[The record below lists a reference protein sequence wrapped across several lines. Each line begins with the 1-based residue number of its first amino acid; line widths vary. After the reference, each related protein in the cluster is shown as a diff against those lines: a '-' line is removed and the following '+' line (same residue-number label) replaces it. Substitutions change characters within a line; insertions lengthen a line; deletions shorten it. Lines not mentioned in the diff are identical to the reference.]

1 MDVAQIFQWV
11 VLLIMSLFVLVRG
24 ADYLI
29 DGSKQIGFALGIKP
43 LIIGVFIV
51 GFGTSLPE
59 LASSI
64 AAIIQGHTEIVIAN
78 IVGSNITN
86 ILLIIGLTAFISRGI
101 YIKENLLKSELPIF
115 FIATLH
121 FVLII
126 MDGIVDRVEAWL
138 LLGTFAAYTWYI
150 FSDGK
155 AEIDEEEL
163 KDKPRKLTAKPFLL
177 FIGGLLAVLA
187 GANYTVEMTINIATA
202 FAVPIGLVS
211 ILAIA
216 IGTSLPELMVSL
228 RAIKT
233 GDTSLAIGN
242 IFGSN
247 AFNMLMVAGIPAA
260 ITPLLVD
267 EIVMELG
274 LTILVG
280 ASLILFVAGL
290 ARQILR
296 WEGLMML
303 FFFGFFLVKL
313 IEYV

>member
-1 MDVAQIFQWV
+1 MDIAQIFQWSV
-11 VLLIMSLFVLVRG
+11 FLIMSLFVLIRG

-29 DGSKQIGFALGIKP
+29 DGSKQIGFSLGIKP

-64 AAIIQGHTEIVIAN
+64 AAIMQDHTEIVIAN
-78 IVGSNITN
+78 VVGSNITN
-86 ILLIIGLTAFISRGI
+86 ILLIIGLTAFLSRGI
-101 YIKENLLKSELPIF
+101 FIKQDLLKSELPIF

-126 MDGIVDRVEAWL
+126 MDGVVDRVEAWL
-138 LLGTFAAYTWYI
+138 LLGTFGAYTWYI

-163 KDKPRKLTAKPFLL
+163 KMRKKLTYKPFLL
-177 FIGGLLAVLA
+177 FVGGLLAVLA

-202 FAVPIGLVS
+202 FAIPIGLVS

-228 RAIKT
+228 RAVKT
-233 GDTSLAIGN
+233 GDTALAIGN

-260 ITPLLVD
+260 ITPLIVD
-267 EIVMELG
+267 EVVMNLG
-274 LTILVG
+274 LMILIG
-280 ASLILFVAGL
+280 ASAILFVAGL
-290 ARQILR
+290 AKQILR

>member
-1 MDVAQIFQWV
+1 MDIAQIFQWIV
-11 VLLIMSLFVLVRG
+11 FLIMSLFVLIRG

-29 DGSKQIGFALGIKP
+29 DGAKQIGFNLGIKP

-64 AAIIQGHTEIVIAN
+64 AGIMQGASEIVIAN
-78 IVGSNITN
+78 VVGSNITN
-86 ILLIIGLTAFISRGI
+86 ILLIIGLTAFLSRGI
-101 YIKENLLKSELPIF
+101 FIKENLLKSELPIF

-121 FVLII
+121 FVMIVW
-126 MDGIVDRVEAWL
+126 DGLVDRTEAWL

-155 AEIDEEEL
+155 AEVDKDEL
-163 KDKPRKLTAKPFLL
+163 KKEKDKFAVKPVLL
-177 FIGGLLAVLA
+177 FVGGLLAVLA
-187 GANYTVEMTINIATA
+187 GANYTVEMTINLATA
-202 FAVPIGLVS
+202 FALPIGLVS

-228 RAIKT
+228 RAIKS

-247 AFNMLMVAGIPAA
+247 AFNMLLVAGIPAA
-260 ITPLLVD
+260 ITPLVVD
-267 EIVMELG
+267 EVVMNLG
-274 LTILVG
+274 LMILIG
-280 ASLILFVAGL
+280 ASAILFVAGL

-303 FFFGFFLVKL
+303 IFFGFFLVKL
-313 IEYV
+313 VEYV

>member
-1 MDVAQIFQWV
+1 
-11 VLLIMSLFVLVRG
+11 MSLFVLIRG

-29 DGSKQIGFALGIKP
+29 EGAKQIGFNLGIKP

-64 AAIIQGHTEIVIAN
+64 AAIMQGASEIVIAN
-78 IVGSNITN
+78 VVGSNITN
-86 ILLIIGLTAFISRGI
+86 ILLIIGLTAFLSRGI
-101 YIKENLLKSELPIF
+101 FIKENLLKSELPIF

-121 FVLII
+121 FVMIVR
-126 MDGIVDRVEAWL
+126 DGLVDRTEAWL

-150 FSDGK
+150 FSDGR
-155 AEIDEEEL
+155 AEVDKEKL
-163 KDKPRKLTAKPFLL
+163 KKDKSKFAFKPVLL
-177 FIGGLLAVLA
+177 FVGGLLAVLA
-187 GANYTVEMTINIATA
+187 GANYTVEMTINLATA
-202 FAVPIGLVS
+202 FAVPLGLVS

-216 IGTSLPELMVSL
+216 LGTSLPELMVSL

-260 ITPLLVD
+260 ITPLVVD
-267 EIVMELG
+267 DVVMDVG
-274 LTILVG
+274 LMILIG
-280 ASLILFVAGL
+280 ASAILFVSGL

-303 FFFGFFLVKL
+303 IFFAFFLVKL
-313 IEYV
+313 VEYV